1 MKKFLTVLVLLVL
14 LATVAAFALPAL
26 AEEVDYKAMSADEL
40 IAMRKSI
47 NEELAARLASDA
59 SNFYTG
65 SYKIGVDIKPGTYL
79 FTCTMVSEGMEY
91 MTIDNA
97 QLCVGDTILINL
109 SANDE
114 ENYLNVYDGSG
125 TIQLTVKPDWA
136 P

>member
-1 MKKFLTVLVLLVL
+1 MTFLVLLVL
-14 LATVAAFALPAL
+14 LVTVAAFALPAM
-26 AEEVDYKAMSADEL
+26 AEGTDYKSMSTDEL

-47 NEELAARLASDA
+47 NEELAARLTTSTSD
-59 SNFYTG
+59 FYSG

-79 FTCTMVSEGMEY
+79 FTCLTVSEGMEY

-97 QLCVGDTILINL
+97 QLRVGDTILINL
-109 SANDE
+109 GADDE

-125 TIQLTVKPDWA
+125 TIQLTVKPDWV